1 MNNAGMPWQHKKI
14 IEQSKNRNERNE
26 SATPYRTRTIQRIA
40 PASPLR
46 TPLLTQSPLQDK
58 RKKKPQA
65 FPPAAYACACP
76 LRLRTLY
83 LSYRLSHRR
92 IHSFRVAPTRLREA
106 GLTSTPASD

>member
-1 MNNAGMPWQHKKI
+1 MPWQHKKI

-46 TPLLTQSPLQDK
+46 TPFSPSHRSK
-58 RKKKPQA
+58 INAKKKPQA
-65 FPPAAYACACP
+65 FPPAAHAYAYP

-92 IHSFRVAPTRLREA
+92 IHTFRIAPTRLREA
-106 GLTSTPASD
+106 GLATPSSSD

>member
-1 MNNAGMPWQHKKI
+1 MPWQHKKI

-58 RKKKPQA
+58 RKKKKPQA
-65 FPPAAYACACP
+65 FPPAAHAYAYP

-92 IHSFRVAPTRLREA
+92 IHTFRVTPTRLREA
-106 GLTSTPASD
+106 GLATPSSSD